1 MFCTSCGAKI
11 PDGSKFC
18 PACGAAQRPVGQP
31 MGASQQNAGAVSS
44 AGTSAQASD
53 ASQPTAV
60 ADGQRAASAAGQPGA
75 AGKSGADAV
84 GWPGTGATSQPTA
97 TPQAGAMPQQTAP
110 QPRRSRRT
118 PIIAAVTVVLVAA
131 AGVLAW
137 LLLFAPFSIDEK
149 SFPDAAV
156 RNVVLTQL
164 DQDGDGKLSRDEA
177 SAVTALTAS
186 DASTVSGLGHYFKN
200 LDTLQVS
207 GQSATEVATDDLP
220 NLKSLDVSGTSV
232 QQVDVS
238 KNPKL
243 ESVNVSNTP
252 VSSLDTSNNG
262 ELRDIKV
269 AGSKVSSLDVSK
281 NPKLEKV
288 DADTTTQ
295 VGGLDQTNLRE
306 VDLLTEIHETGTS
319 SQGTSDRYAWKAT
332 YNPDGTIASQSGGFL
347 GSGITGEKTTTY
359 TYDDQGRITG
369 ASKQALVGSYGD
381 GDYTYEYDDQ
391 GRVTKAS
398 SEKLT
403 YSYAYDDQG
412 RLASKTTAQSGGS
425 FTDAYEYDDQGRLV
439 KTTTTGAS
447 SSYPGGSQ
455 LTYYKYDESGN
466 LTEIQFDGGYA
477 DSRYKY
483 DFTYDDK
490 GHVTKSAYSSPSSAD
505 PANGYAL
512 TFAYDDQGRIAK
524 VQPGSGGE
532 PYEFSYDDAG
542 RLSQV
547 TYKYGEYSSTWKL
560 TYGAKTYVKKDA
572 KEPEQA
578 FTMGPVY
585 VPDPYAPNPG
595 VFQATPDLPASP
607 EPLDA
612 GNLVMH
618 Q

>member
-18 PACGAAQRPVGQP
+18 PACGAAQRPVGQ
-31 MGASQQNAGAVSS
+31 QDAGPA
-44 AGTSAQASD
+44 
-53 ASQPTAV
+53 P
-60 ADGQRAASAAGQPGA
+60 QPGMA
-75 AGKSGADAV
+75 
-84 GWPGTGATSQPTA
+84 
-97 TPQAGAMPQQTAP
+97 PQAAAMPQQPAP
-110 QPRRSRRT
+110 QPRRSHKA
-118 PIIAAVTVVLVAA
+118 PIIAGAAVAVVAVAS
-131 AGVLAW
+131 VLAW

-177 SAVTALTAS
+177 NAVTALTVN
-186 DASTVSGLGHYFKN
+186 DASTVSGLGRYFKN

-207 GQSATEVATDDLP
+207 GQSATEVTTDDLP
-220 NLKSLDVSGTSV
+220 NLKSLDVSGTNV

-262 ELRDIKV
+262 ELKDIKTD
-269 AGSKVSSLDVSK
+269 GSKITNLDVSK
-281 NPKLEKV
+281 NPKVEKV

-295 VGGLDQTNLRE
+295 IGGLDQTDLRE

-319 SQGTSDRYAWKAT
+319 PEGTSDRYAWTAT
-332 YNPDGTIASQSGGFL
+332 YNPDGTIASQSGSFL
-347 GSGITGEKTTTY
+347 GTGSTNPSTTTY
-359 TYDDQGRITG
+359 TYDDQGRITA
-369 ASKQALVGSYGD
+369 ASKKAIVGSFGD

-403 YSYAYDDQG
+403 YAYTYDDQG
-412 RLASKTTAQSGGS
+412 RLASKTTSQSGGE
-425 FTDAYEYDDQGRLV
+425 FTDTYEYDDQGRLT

-447 SSYPGGSQ
+447 SSYPGGQQ
-455 LTYYKYDESGN
+455 LRYYKYDDAGN
-466 LTEIQFDGGYA
+466 MVEMQYDGGFA
-477 DSRYKY
+477 DNRYKY

-490 GHVTKSAYSSPSSAD
+490 GHVVQSAYSSASSMD
-505 PANGYAL
+505 PYSGYTL
-512 TFAYDDQGRIAK
+512 TFAYDDQGRLSKITA
-524 VQPGSGGE
+524 GSGGT

-547 TYKYGEYSSTWKL
+547 SYKYGEYSSTWQL

-578 FTMGPVY
+578 FTMGAVY
-585 VPDPYAPNPG
+585 EAAPDVPSLG

-607 EPLDA
+607 EPFDE